1 MFLRKKTYIPNHSNS
16 YYLEDLHPS
25 THQVRFSSISKDEH
39 ELIERRVPFSDEDDA
54 CYAFQI
60 ISERMMR
67 DDTTLFGSVFLLSPN
82 GVESVTV
89 VVNNKAYTIDE
100 QGSISNFK
108 VEEVNDDYSDTL
120 TAFRKEAA

>member
-1 MFLRKKTYIPNHSNS
+1 
-16 YYLEDLHPS
+16 
-25 THQVRFSSISKDEH
+25 
-39 ELIERRVPFSDEDDA
+39 RRVPFSDEDDA

-67 DDTTLFGSVFLLSPN
+67 DDKTLFGSVFLLSPN

-100 QGSISNFK
+100 NGSISNFK
-108 VEEVNDDYSDTL
+108 AEEVNDDYSDTL